1 MLSPRQIESALKKCT
16 SETVLN
22 DGSGAK
28 GSGSLVLVVRRRAKG
43 CTANW
48 YGQWWDGGTRKRKP
62 LGPYPSISLAT
73 ARQLYDAQV
82 RDALAMGKNPRV
94 QITTA
99 DRPTLKRL
107 CDAYCD
113 RMEADGKSS
122 AKEVRRCLGFACDAI
137 GSSRLAGEV
146 DASDISA
153 YLGKL
158 YSNGTPVAADRVR
171 AYLSAAFN
179 FGMKSAHDYRQEL
192 RQEWG
197 IKVNPVQAVPKDT
210 NASQPRDRALTGD
223 EIARLWR
230 GFTDDRF
237 AMETVAAV
245 RLLLCTGQRVLE
257 LLRVEAHE
265 VDLAGKVWRM
275 PAEKTKMGMAPHAV
289 PLTDEA
295 VAVFRSLIAKR
306 KTGFL
311 FVGLKG
317 DVIEHQVINRALGR
331 WLASLPK
338 DAQMVHFQTRDLRRT
353 WKSRA
358 ADAGV
363 DRFTRD
369 LIQQHAMGDTGSRHY
384 DRADYQGQMAEAM
397 KKWGTWL
404 ASVLAEHPGGTLTQQ
419 GAVQAQLQA

>member
-1 MLSPRQIESALKKCT
+1 MLSPAKIESAMKKCT
-16 SETVLN
+16 SEKVLN

-28 GSGSLVLVVRRRAKG
+28 GAGSLVLVIRRRAKG
-43 CTANW
+43 PTASW

-73 ARQLYDAQV
+73 ARQLYEVQV
-82 RDALAMGKNPRV
+82 RDTLAVGKNPRV

-99 DRPTLKRL
+99 ERPTLKRL

-113 RMEADGKSS
+113 RMEADGKTS
-122 AKEVRRCLGFACDAI
+122 AKEVRRCLGFACEAI
-137 GSSRLAGEV
+137 GGHRLAGEV

-192 RQEWG
+192 RQAWG

-210 NASQPRDRALTGD
+210 NASQPRDRALTAT
-223 EIARLWR
+223 EIARVWHE
-230 GFTDDRF
+230 FTDARF
-237 AMETVAAV
+237 AVETVAAV

-265 VDLAGKVWRM
+265 VDLVDKVWRM
-275 PAEKTKMGMAPHAV
+275 PAAKTKMGLAPHTV
-289 PLTDEA
+289 PLTDLA
-295 VAVFRSLIAKR
+295 VGIFGQLIARR
-306 KTGFL
+306 KEGFL

-331 WLASLPK
+331 WRGSLPE
-338 DAQMVHFQTRDLRRT
+338 DAKIEDFQTRDLRRT

-369 LIQQHAMGDTGSRHY
+369 LIQQHAMGDTGSKHY
-384 DRADYQGQMAEAM
+384 DRADYIGQTREAM
-397 KKWGTWL
+397 KKWDVWL
-404 ASVLAEHPGGTLTQQ
+404 TAAIQSANG
-419 GAVQAQLQA
+419 

>member
-1 MLSPRQIESALKKCT
+1 MTPSEITRAIKNCT
-16 SETVLN
+16 SETIIR
-22 DGSGAK
+22 DSTGERGSGVLM
-28 GSGSLVLVVRRRAKG
+28 LVLRRYSTGVTAMWTAMWQQDGKRRKLQLGRYPDLGLTEARALFNLKVREVLAAK
-43 CTANW
+43 
-48 YGQWWDGGTRKRKP
+48 
-62 LGPYPSISLAT
+62 
-73 ARQLYDAQV
+73 
-82 RDALAMGKNPRV
+82 KNPAV
-94 QITTA
+94 QVVVA
-99 DRPTLKRL
+99 ERPTLKRL

-113 RMEADGKSS
+113 RMDADGKTS

-137 GSSRLAGEV
+137 GASRLAGEV

-153 YLGKL
+153 YLGKM
-158 YSNGTPVAADRVR
+158 YANGTPVAADRVR

-210 NASQPRDRALTGD
+210 NASQARDRALTAS
-223 EIARLWR
+223 EIARLWH

-245 RLLLCTGQRVLE
+245 RLLLSTGQRVLE

-295 VAVFRSLIAKR
+295 VAVFQSLIAKR

-331 WLASLPK
+331 WLASLPE
-338 DAQMVHFQTRDLRRT
+338 DAPMEHFQTRDLRRT

-397 KKWGTWL
+397 KKWGAWL
-404 ASVLAEHPGGTLTQQ
+404 ASALAEHPGRTFTQH

>member
-1 MLSPRQIESALKKCT
+1 MTPSEITRAIKNCT
-16 SETVLN
+16 SETIIR
-22 DGSGAK
+22 DSTGERGSGVLM
-28 GSGSLVLVVRRRAKG
+28 LVLRRYSTGVTAMWTAMWQQDGKRRKLQLGRYPDLGLTEARALFNLKVREVLAAK
-43 CTANW
+43 
-48 YGQWWDGGTRKRKP
+48 
-62 LGPYPSISLAT
+62 
-73 ARQLYDAQV
+73 
-82 RDALAMGKNPRV
+82 KNPAV
-94 QITTA
+94 QVVVA
-99 DRPTLKRL
+99 ERPTLKRL
-107 CDAYCD
+107 FDAYCD
-113 RMEADGKSS
+113 RMDADAKTS

-137 GSSRLAGEV
+137 GASRLAGEV

-158 YSNGTPVAADRVR
+158 YANGTPVAADRVR

-210 NASQPRDRALTGD
+210 NASQARDRALTAS
-223 EIARLWR
+223 EIARLWH

-245 RLLLCTGQRVLE
+245 RLLLSTGQRVLE

-275 PAEKTKMGMAPHAV
+275 PAEKTKMGMAHHAV

-295 VAVFRSLIAKR
+295 VAVFQSLIAKR

-331 WLASLPK
+331 WLASLPE
-338 DAQMVHFQTRDLRRT
+338 DAPMEHFQTRDLRRT

-397 KKWGTWL
+397 KKWGAWL
-404 ASVLAEHPGGTLTQQ
+404 ASALAENPGRTFTQQ